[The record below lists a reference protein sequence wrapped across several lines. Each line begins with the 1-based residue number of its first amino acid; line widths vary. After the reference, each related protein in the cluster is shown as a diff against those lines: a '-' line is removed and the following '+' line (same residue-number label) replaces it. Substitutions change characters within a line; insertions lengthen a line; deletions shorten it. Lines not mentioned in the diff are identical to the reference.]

1 MLIDQITPR
10 LLEGNEEINAH
21 VKHLQS
27 MLDTATVVDPAL
39 DRDDEA
45 RGHKN
50 DHRQSPCGDL
60 ANNLTPPEER
70 GQRRG
75 RDDQDLCDVICG
87 RDARGRIENRRQER
101 ERIKQE

>member
-1 MLIDQITPR
+1 MLVDQITPR
-10 LLEGNEEINAH
+10 LLEDNEEINAH

-60 ANNLTPPEER
+60 ASSLTPPKEC

-75 RDDQDLCDVICG
+75 RDDQDLCDVIRG
-87 RDARGRIENRRQER
+87 RDAHGRIENRHQER